1 MACVPGTPCFENT
14 SNAYY
19 PQQCNNG
26 WFAGYPIPTSSVQY
40 NGPNLPNSG
49 VDTGDGMNV
58 AMQKLDNA
66 LEPIELVQTLITVI
80 NQNPSLK
87 VMFCT
92 LVNSCIYSTTTTTTT
107 VTPTTT
113 TTSSSSTSTTTSTST
128 STTTTTTTTASV
140 LSQTTVSSTGTSL
153 LCEGFGGEVTVFY
166 NGNIGLPSAPLYTD
180 SGLTIPYNQSFFG
193 TYIRLFFN
201 GVYNICTM
209 NGNTIQSYTACPT
222 TTTTTTTAVP
232 IAFIDIAN
240 SYDFDQSPNISID
253 AVRVNGVAA
262 VPVGSNPLP
271 CPAGSNSN
279 LTTPQIGTYTIEI
292 DYSNALTPG
301 QRISLTDSTSTTT
314 CQNIVS
320 SSGTLTFTS
329 QVVNTAINP
338 LISVKNLT
346 C

>member
-26 WFAGYPIPTSSVQY
+26 WFAGYPIPTSSIQY

-49 VDTGDGMNV
+49 VDTGDGMNI

-92 LVNSCIYSTTTTTTT
+92 LVNSCIYSPITTTTTTVTPTTTTTTTLTPTTTTTTT

-113 TTSSSSTSTTTSTST
+113 TTTTTITP
-128 STTTTTTTTASV
+128 TTTTTTTEAPLCVEYTIIVPSEGSATIFGTDCNGDPFTIPLTGPVNSTYCFRTVTGIGSVSITAS
-140 LSQTTVSSTGTSL
+140 GI
-153 LCEGFGGEVTVFY
+153 CE
-166 NGNIGLPSAPLYTD
+166 P
-180 SGLTIPYNQSFFG
+180 
-193 TYIRLFFN
+193 
-201 GVYNICTM
+201 
-209 NGNTIQSYTACPT
+209 
-222 TTTTTTTAVP
+222 TTTTTTAVP
-232 IAFIDIAN
+232 NAFIDIAN
-240 SYDFDQSPNISID
+240 TYDFDPSPNISID

-262 VPVGSNPLP
+262 VPVGPNPLP
-271 CPAGSNSN
+271 CPAGSASQ
-279 LTTPQIGTYTIEI
+279 LSTSQVGTLTIEV

-301 QRISLTDSTSTTT
+301 QRISLTDSTYVTTT

-320 SSGTLTFTS
+320 SSGTLIFIN
-329 QVVNTAINP
+329 QLVNTDINC

>member
-80 NQNPSLK
+80 NQNPSLQ

-128 STTTTTTTTASV
+128 S
-140 LSQTTVSSTGTSL
+140 
-153 LCEGFGGEVTVFY
+153 
-166 NGNIGLPSAPLYTD
+166 
-180 SGLTIPYNQSFFG
+180 
-193 TYIRLFFN
+193 
-201 GVYNICTM
+201 
-209 NGNTIQSYTACPT
+209 